1 MHDVFISFSSKDIR
15 LAEIIR
21 EKIETSG
28 PRCWISSRDV
38 APGDNYQAA
47 IVEAIR
53 RARVMVLVFSSN
65 ANASHEISKELALA
79 SQNELTVIPARV
91 EDVVPSDAFRFELA
105 TRQYIDLFRDWDAA
119 LDRLVKRVGDV
130 IPSDGIDPRPSSR
143 DRPRKRGRWTAAI
156 IGAVGIGVAIAAS
169 VGWPALRERFAASA
183 PSASVVPQPATVAPP
198 LAAIAASPAVV
209 APPPTAPAVAP
220 TADLVV
226 PPPVRRIDSDPT
238 PVEIMAAPSASE
250 PGVVGRAFKECA
262 NCPEMVVI
270 PAGLTMIGSPDGES
284 GHEAS
289 EAPRTFVRIDR
300 PLAVGRD
307 AVTFAEWDA
316 CVADGACGNHLPGDM
331 GWGRGSRPVI
341 FVSWHD
347 GQAYTGWLSRK
358 TGAVYRLLSETEWE
372 HAARACRDAECRD
385 LPFGF
390 GQTIRPDQANYDTR
404 QSYGGGNKAQAM
416 RRTVPTRAF
425 RPNGFGL
432 FDIVGNVAT
441 WVADCWNPTLAGLPP
456 NGSPRTTGDCSGR
469 VLRGGSWNDPPIA
482 LRSAAR
488 AWDVATT
495 RQPHIGLRVAR
506 DLTP

>member
-15 LAEIIR
+15 LAELIR
-21 EKIETSG
+21 EKIEASG

-47 IVEAIR
+47 IVKAIA

-91 EDVVPSDAFRFELA
+91 EDVVPSEAFRFELA

-130 IPSDGIDPRPSSR
+130 VPSERPDKPLVPE
-143 DRPRKRGRWTAAI
+143 DRPTGGRGRRTTAI
-156 IGAVGIGVAIAAS
+156 V
-169 VGWPALRERFAASA
+169 
-183 PSASVVPQPATVAPP
+183 ATVIVG
-198 LAAIAASPAVV
+198 AAIAAAVGTGPLLDRFNSAPSPQGAATPESSSVARPPPSTAAPGTTGPIV
-209 APPPTAPAVAP
+209 APVIVSPM
-220 TADLVV
+220 V
-226 PPPVRRIDSDPT
+226 PPPVRRVEAEPA
-238 PVEIMAAPSASE
+238 PVEIRAAPVASE
-250 PGVVGRAFKECA
+250 PGVVGRVFKECPS
-262 NCPEMVVI
+262 CPEMAVI
-270 PAGLTMIGSPDGES
+270 PAGRTMIGSPEAES

-289 EAPRTFVRIDR
+289 EAPRTIVQIGR

-347 GQAYTGWLSRK
+347 AQAYTDWLSRK
-358 TGAVYRLLSETEWE
+358 TNATYRLLSEAEWE
-372 HAARACRDAECRD
+372 HAARACIDAGCRD

-390 GQTIRPDQANYDTR
+390 GPTIRPDQANYDSR
-404 QSYGGGNKAQAM
+404 QSYGGGNKAQAL

-425 RPNGFGL
+425 QPNGFGL

-441 WVADCWNPTLAGLPP
+441 WVEDCWNPTLAGLPS
-456 NGSPRTTGDCSGR
+456 NGSARKTGDCSGR

-488 AWDVATT
+488 AWDVATA
-495 RQPHIGLRVAR
+495 RQPQIGLRVAR
-506 DLTP
+506 ELAP